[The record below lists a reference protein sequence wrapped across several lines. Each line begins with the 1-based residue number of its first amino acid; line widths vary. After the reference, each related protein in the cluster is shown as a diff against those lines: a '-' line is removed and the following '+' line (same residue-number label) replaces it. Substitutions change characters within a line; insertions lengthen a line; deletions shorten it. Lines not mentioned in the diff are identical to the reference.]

1 MAALQIKRM
10 VEAENIE
17 ETYDV
22 SSIGEMC
29 QFASTLIVLQGIDDI
44 PQAHK
49 DVLVPLLQRW
59 KTRNR
64 GAFASETAGRVHG
77 ALTGDPGMTTM
88 LNIVRTQLENALN
101 VCNLPTCSMVKRP
114 TGEDLL
120 QCAKLV
126 FHMMYDGLQS
136 TKFPLS

>member
-49 DVLVPLLQRW
+49 DVLVPFF
-59 KTRNR
+59 N
-64 GAFASETAGRVHG
+64 AGRLAIGELLRVK
-77 ALTGDPGMTTM
+77 
-88 LNIVRTQLENALN
+88 QLAG
-101 VCNLPTCSMVKRP
+101 CM
-114 TGEDLL
+114 
-120 QCAKLV
+120 
-126 FHMMYDGLQS
+126 GL
-136 TKFPLS
+136 